1 MSGLF
6 LTLLLTSTPSPTA
19 FQVNS
24 SKNSSTPVSAFLLAF
39 LQSILSVEM
48 ELSFKEQVTARH
60 PSVQNP
66 SPNGLLTQ
74 RKKPKAEQAVLRAHM
89 VCCSGHI

>member
-1 MSGLF
+1 ME
-6 LTLLLTSTPSPTA
+6 
-19 FQVNS
+19 
-24 SKNSSTPVSAFLLAF
+24 
-39 LQSILSVEM
+39 I

-74 RKKPKAEQAVLRAHM
+74 RKKPKAEQAVLGGWGAEMSTLPNKRACPGKREVGM
-89 VCCSGHI
+89 TAENYCPKVQMDRRFGFGGV

>member
-6 LTLLLTSTPSPTA
+6 LTLLLTSTPSPTT
-19 FQVNS
+19 FQVTY
-24 SKNSSTPVSAFLLAF
+24 SKNSPTPVSAFLLSF

-48 ELSFKEQVTARH
+48 ELPFKEQVTAH
-60 PSVQNP
+60 HHSVQNP

-74 RKKPKAEQAVLRAHM
+74 KKAK
-89 VCCSGHI
+89 G